1 METGEFDVNKEIKK
15 EVPWEDELLFDK
27 KVANVEVKSEPEAFS
42 LELEN
47 HEMIEI
53 KDEFGKTMEDFDLS
67 HVKSTSETVDCSDF
81 KSLGCDKS
89 SAHEIVSSND
99 FQNSAQ
105 RKGSIMPLFPEFE
118 DYSFHCEQC
127 PYSATSE
134 SNLTNHKED
143 AHQPSKVIEPSP
155 PKEPSNVGYQLNEDI
170 TAQGLN
176 PTIDCSD
183 SNSNDESEK
192 KEKSERSHEIV
203 SPNDVQDESLQNFAQ
218 GKGTHL
224 IDHNYFFEQTFGKI
238 HSESHLEKQ
247 SHDWIYHGLDFQSF
261 FFISFIFCLTLRIVS
276 G

>member
-1 METGEFDVNKEIKK
+1 METDEFDINKEIKK
-15 EVPWEDELLFDK
+15 EVLWEDELLFDK
-27 KVANVEVKSEPEAFS
+27 KVANDEVKSEPV
-42 LELEN
+42 ELEN
-47 HEMIEI
+47 QDTSNPDEMIEI
-53 KDEFGKTMEDFDLS
+53 KDEFDKTMEDFDLS

-105 RKGSIMPLFPEFE
+105 RKGSIMPLFPELE
-118 DYSFHCEQC
+118 EYSFHCNKC

-134 SNLTNHKED
+134 SNLNTHKED

-203 SPNDVQDESLQNFAQ
+203 SPNKD
-218 GKGTHL
+218 
-224 IDHNYFFEQTFGKI
+224 Y
-238 HSESHLEKQ
+238 
-247 SHDWIYHGLDFQSF
+247 
-261 FFISFIFCLTLRIVS
+261 
-276 G
+276 